1 MKIHGS
7 KIIRNKYLIA
17 FIIFLLIVLFFND
30 NNLLERFTLSDKKQD
45 LNSQIDFYE
54 QEIDE
59 SNRKL
64 EELKTNSEN
73 LEKFAREEYF
83 MKKDNE
89 DIYII
94 VEEEK

>member
-1 MKIHGS
+1 MKIHWG
-7 KIIRNKYLIA
+7 KIIRNKYLLA

-30 NNLLERFTLSDKKQD
+30 NNLLERFSLSDKKQD

-89 DIYII
+89 DVYII
-94 VEEEK
+94 VEEE